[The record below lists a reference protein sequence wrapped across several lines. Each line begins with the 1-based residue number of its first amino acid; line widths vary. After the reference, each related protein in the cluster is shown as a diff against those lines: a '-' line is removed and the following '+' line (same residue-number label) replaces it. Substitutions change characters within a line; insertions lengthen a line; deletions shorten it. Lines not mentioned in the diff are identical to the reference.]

1 MNMIFKLFVYPSIFF
16 TYIIIGVIWTIIQYK
31 YFMTPSHVIRIE
43 TGLSFD
49 DDYIYS
55 EEPDSN
61 WQYYFKEY
69 KGYTIFTILFWPLFS
84 AIFGCMFLIKLV
96 YKLIGYVLDGIAE
109 IK

>member
-16 TYIIIGVIWTIIQYK
+16 TYIIIGIIWTIIQYK
-31 YFMTPSHVIRIE
+31 YFVTPSHVIGIE

-69 KGYTIFTILFWPLFS
+69 KGYTI
-84 AIFGCMFLIKLV
+84 CMFLIKLV